1 MLLETLFA
9 AGVGAALYGGIEL
22 AWRGRTHWT
31 MLLAGGTCFAV
42 MYLIATR
49 TDWPLWGKWVSS
61 AAVCPARGGATEMM
75 RLGLWLMRLLAPLPL
90 PWLRALG
97 AGRTAAFIS
106 DARSVEGGARGPSR
120 KSARRHHRPARV
132 SRDYLSDTQ

>member
-61 AAVCPARGGATEMM
+61 AAVITAVEFVTGAIVNM
-75 RLGLWLMRLLAPLPL
+75 RLGWNV
-90 PWLRALG
+90 W
-97 AGRTAAFIS
+97 
-106 DARSVEGGARGPSR
+106 
-120 KSARRHHRPARV
+120 
-132 SRDYLSDTQ
+132 DTPPCP